1 MTETPREISAQRLE
15 TDIQMLREWVNTDE
29 IESLID
35 ALEALR
41 RDPQN
46 ETLLSQVKQTYSEL
60 GFIQGA
66 VLTYATYLK
75 ALLSDDAFGDLQE
88 ELLDADSSSDP

>member
-1 MTETPREISAQRLE
+1 MTETLREISAQRLE
-15 TDIQMLREWVNTDE
+15 TDIQMLSEWVNTGE
-29 IESLID
+29 IEPLVAALD
-35 ALEALR
+35 ALR
-41 RDPQN
+41 QDPQN
-46 ETLLSQVKQTYSEL
+46 ESLLRQVKQTYSEL

-88 ELLDADSSSDP
+88 ELLDADSGSDL

>member
-1 MTETPREISAQRLE
+1 MTETLREISAQRLE
-15 TDIQMLREWVNTDE
+15 TDIQMLSEWVNTDE
-29 IESLID
+29 IEPLID

-46 ETLLSQVKQTYSEL
+46 ESLLSQVKQTYSEL
-60 GFIQGA
+60 GLIQGA

-75 ALLSDDAFGDLQE
+75 VLLSDDAFGNLQE
-88 ELLDADSSSDP
+88 ELLDTNPGSDQ